1 MSGWELGLQLSLTQS
16 AVAGAAGVRPVLF
29 RPPYAST
36 PDTVSVE
43 ALDGYR
49 TVAER
54 GYLIAL
60 SDYDSKD
67 WQRDGVDAIVER
79 ATPPAD
85 AGGVILFHDGGGDR
99 TQTVE
104 ALDQLL
110 TTLQHRATDSRPC
123 RRSPACPPTPSN
135 PKREPTQR
143 IQGWMLRST
152 TQAGS
157 GLASAMHDPAARCS
171 AC

>member
-1 MSGWELGLQLSLTQS
+1 MGAVSGWELGLQLSLTQS

-36 PDTVSVE
+36 PDTISVE
-43 ALDGYR
+43 ALDGFR

-67 WQRDGVDAIVER
+67 WKRDGVDAIIER

-99 TQTVE
+99 TPNRRGPRP
-104 ALDQLL
+104 APDLAA
-110 TTLQHRATDSRPC
+110 TTGLPIRNDVVVRRPA
-123 RRSPACPPTPSN
+123 RRTPSN
-135 PKREPTQR
+135 PKRNRPNESKVGCCDR
-143 IQGWMLRST
+143 RRG
-152 TQAGS
+152 
-157 GLASAMHDPAARCS
+157 PAPSWPRR
-171 AC
+171 